1 MPSGAPT
8 VDWVENSARG
18 ASSGRPWAALWGSRG
33 LIGYLALRDL
43 KLRYRQAAHGVRPYP
58 TGVNVRGPKAA
69 THHLPPHPYRLTI
82 EERCSCA

>member
-1 MPSGAPT
+1 MNAPAPT
-8 VDWVENSARG
+8 
-18 ASSGRPWAALWGSRG
+18 LT
-33 LIGYLALRDL
+33 
-43 KLRYRQAAHGVRPYP
+43 RYFTGNAAHGVRPYP